1 MTASVRESATVRK
14 KEEEKKEK
22 GKEGASSSTLK
33 VVGKGAFKRKNGG
46 KDDCPSK
53 KASVTP
59 GEKQPKKPSPPVSS
73 HGTGK
78 GLMMVLGLVTQET
91 HHILT
96 HKGYTVEMV
105 KSIIKE
111 TNVDPCAEQETED
124 LGVSSLFDLSRVC
137 SSPRQFYFIFY
148 SSVDSCNP
156 FSGIGAHEGTPR

>member
-96 HKGYTVEMV
+96 HKGYTVEMI

-111 TNVDPCAEQETED
+111 TDVDPCAEQETED